1 MMRVLCLIVV
11 VWVAGVWPWS
21 VEGGE
26 YLNAPEAVFAYG
38 VDLESQKDHRR
49 AATEFGRYVS
59 GGKREGVEVFPR
71 LEEAMYRLAVNLA
84 EAREVDPAL
93 RAFSELGAVY
103 PKSSF
108 VPMALLR
115 MGLLYERAG
124 NTGEAMQRYRYLAG
138 MGKENEL
145 DALSRLRLAWLAM
158 GKPGEEEVARGYLQ
172 TVTLPRF
179 KEPVHA
185 MLREVEELPQLPY
198 KDPWISGLLT
208 AVLPGAGH
216 LYLDRP
222 DDAGVAFLS
231 NGLLMAG
238 TIQAFSKGVSGLGVA
253 LAVIEWGWYSGTIFS
268 AVSLTHKHNKRLREE
283 RLNRMGLLLQPESG
297 ALGVEMEW
305 RY

>member
-1 MMRVLCLIVV
+1 MMRVLCLILV
-11 VWVAGVWPWS
+11 VWMGGVWPRPAD
-21 VEGGE
+21 GGE
-26 YLNAPEAVFAYG
+26 YLNTPEAVFAYG
-38 VDLESQKDHRR
+38 VELETQKDHRR

-59 GGKREGVEVFPR
+59 GGKREGRGVFPR

-93 RAFSELGAVY
+93 RAFSELGAAY
-103 PKSSF
+103 PKSPF

-124 NTGEAMQRYRYLAG
+124 NGGEAMQRYRHLAG
-138 MGKENEL
+138 MGMETEL
-145 DALSRLRLAWLAM
+145 SALSRLRLAWLAM
-158 GKPGEEEVARGYLQ
+158 GKPGEEAVARGHLQ
-172 TVTLPRF
+172 AVTLPRL
-179 KEPVHA
+179 KEPVHEL
-185 MLREVEELPQLPY
+185 LRELEALPQLPY

-238 TIQAFSKGVSGLGVA
+238 TIQAFSKGVSGLGAA
-253 LAVIEWGWYSGTIFS
+253 LAVIELGWYSGTIFS
-268 AVSLTHKHNKRLREE
+268 AVSLTHKYNKRLRDD